1 MLKIKKNDFN
11 KSVFVS
17 SICLTCLTLLLFFH
31 HCAVSGLLMETII
44 YLQSSR
50 NVADPVSG
58 LAHSADTVGD
68 GSPAQSVAN
77 PPLSGVVASGSSA
90 GGMSP
95 VPSTS
100 STTSEAA
107 ANIRA
112 SVDGSQSSSGITVST
127 SRHCQRT

>member
-1 MLKIKKNDFN
+1 
-11 KSVFVS
+11 
-17 SICLTCLTLLLFFH
+17 
-31 HCAVSGLLMETII
+31 METII

-112 SVDGSQSSSGITVST
+112 SVDGSQSSSGILSRPAGIVNAPDDTRTHPGNDFTFVST
-127 SRHCQRT
+127 SISAPS